1 MRWTYDQAIE
11 LLRSW
16 REAKEPPILIV
27 ELAIPWLAYA
37 TALGEV
43 DNITE
48 DSVTLI
54 FGRQAWGIGLLTL
67 PLRTAQFTYV
77 EPSDNPSVPVHNN
90 DRMVGCLELK
100 FQGNPEGGCYI
111 TEIKPGTF
119 TYIDRMDHVVL
130 EMR

>member
-1 MRWTYDQAIE
+1 MRWTYAQAIE

-43 DNITE
+43 DNVAE
-48 DSVTLI
+48 DSVTLV
-54 FGRQAWGIGLLTL
+54 FGRLAWGTGLLTL
-67 PLRTAQFTYV
+67 PLRSAEFTYV
-77 EPSDNPSVPVHNN
+77 EPSDKPDIPAHKNG
-90 DRMVGCLELK
+90 RMIGCLELR
-100 FQGNPEGGCYI
+100 FHGNPEGGCYI

-119 TYIDRMDHVVL
+119 TYIDKIDRVVL